1 MCSLVDKWQTMIEAH
16 GDVKTTE
23 GYSLHLLSVGSL
35 KSAVMDLEDLMLSI
49 NRSAKSRKKMMEI
62 MTREVQTNDLKEVV
76 NKLIPDGT
84 GRDTEQPCP
93 SVYPLH
99 DVFVRKVKMPKKPKF
114 KLGNSWSFTVKVEVL
129 QKLLGVRQM
138 LL

>member
-62 MTREVQTNDLKEVV
+62 MT
-76 NKLIPDGT
+76 
-84 GRDTEQPCP
+84 
-93 SVYPLH
+93 
-99 DVFVRKVKMPKKPKF
+99 
-114 KLGNSWSFTVKVEVL
+114 
-129 QKLLGVRQM
+129 
-138 LL
+138 